1 MFLRLKSGNVYKVRL
16 IAKPIQF
23 MQHWEPIICR
33 SPGKEDPLLAMG
45 YTPKERYSI
54 WVLDRNDN
62 NQMKIM
68 DFPPIVY
75 RQIGLWKDAH
85 DGDNPG
91 GANGP
96 DFQIKVE
103 GQGKRTRYSVVAI
116 DRAPFTEEELAR
128 IKDGNLKDKLE
139 ENRRGNTAEEIRA
152 MLAENNQDAP
162 GVPEPSSS
170 SKTSTAAS
178 RQPAETPASTGEDD
192 LDF

>member
-16 IAKPIQF
+16 VAKPIQF
-23 MQHWEPIICR
+23 MQHWEPVICR

-62 NQMKIM
+62 NQLKIM
-68 DFPPIVY
+68 DFPPVVY
-75 RQIGLWKDAH
+75 KQIGLWKDAH

-91 GANGP
+91 GEKGP

-103 GQGKRTRYSVVAI
+103 GQGRRTRYSVVAI

-128 IKDGNLKDKLE
+128 IRDGNLKDKLA
-139 ENRRGNTAEEIRA
+139 ENRRGHTPEEIRA
-152 MLAENNQDAP
+152 LLAEKNQDAP
-162 GVPEPSSS
+162 SVPDNSGASSN
-170 SKTSTAAS
+170 STAAS
-178 RQPAETPASTGEDD
+178 SQPAESGSTGGDD